1 MLTIYI
7 ACKIDHGAIPIRC
20 NTHTEMV
27 APYIMQHQLPDIENA
42 IHQEHAGKIDNIEKK
57 ILKLEKH
64 VAEIEEIVDT
74 TCSGKCAR
82 CVGSFLSLGFT
93 ILMIYV
99 AVKVL
104 S

>member
-1 MLTIYI
+1 MQ
-7 ACKIDHGAIPIRC
+7 
-20 NTHTEMV
+20 
-27 APYIMQHQLPDIENA
+27 QHQIPDIENG
-42 IHQEHAGKIDNIEKK
+42 HCHAEKIDKLEKK

-74 TCSGKCAR
+74 TGSGKCAR
-82 CVGSFLSLGFT
+82 CFGSFLSIGFT
-93 ILMIYV
+93 ILMICV

>member
-1 MLTIYI
+1 
-7 ACKIDHGAIPIRC
+7 
-20 NTHTEMV
+20 MV
-27 APYIMQHQLPDIENA
+27 EPYVMQQQSPYVMQHQLPYIMQHQLPDIENT
-42 IHQEHAGKIDNIEKK
+42 IHREHAGKIDNIEKK

-74 TCSGKCAR
+74 TGSGKCAR
-82 CVGSFLSLGFT
+82 CFASFLSLGFT

-104 S
+104 H